1 MIRRLPYSDERLAK
15 IMGLDPSEFM
25 FLPGKEE
32 IKRVVRTYNYTLDEE
47 RAIIGLTS
55 IMQRHRRNE
64 LVQSSI
70 PKLITHIK
78 LRLWDL
84 GLGK

>member
-1 MIRRLPYSDERLAK
+1 MIKGLPYSDERLAK
-15 IMGLDPSEFM
+15 IMGLDPNEFM

-32 IKRVVRTYNYTLDEE
+32 IKWIVRTYNYALNEE

-55 IMQRHRRNE
+55 IMQKYRRDE
-64 LVQSSI
+64 LVQSAI

-78 LRLWDL
+78 LRL
-84 GLGK
+84 